1 MAAAAVRAIGDRG
14 GEDAPSNRA
23 KHGGSEHAQLFDG
36 GSFNGASF
44 NGASFDGGRK
54 APLFD
59 DGGLFDDRRE
69 ALLADVNE
77 EAAALASALEAA
89 RRALAEAEAM
99 RERVDEVARMA
110 RGGSWEEALTHSH
123 WLAHEYPHHRTLVL
137 IRIESQLAL
146 GRVAEAAAL
155 CEGQLEVNPDDPMLL
170 SLEARSR
177 WLLEGTEAALALMQ
191 SLPEIAL
198 TTPCCEE
205 MVAFLT
211 VMRESELRASHMLH
225 SGELT
230 DATVAAC
237 EALAL
242 SSECA
247 RSSLPIFV
255 VLAAALARR
264 DGHAEAIQICDRA
277 LRLELPSIDPP
288 SIDPPTPTPE
298 HEKLYLRR
306 GGCFLALGMP
316 SKAIAD
322 YRSAAAI
329 RPTSAQA
336 AAGMRRAAALIHA
349 EREASSISLYEML
362 GVGPQASER
371 ELKKAFHE
379 RARRCHPDKL
389 GTLDS
394 LEQNGAAAR
403 FAELHA
409 AYMTLTNDEE
419 RAAYDRHLEL

>member
-36 GSFNGASF
+36 GSFNG
-44 NGASFDGGRK
+44 GSFDGGRK

-99 RERVDEVARMA
+99 RERVDEVTRMA

-123 WLAHEYPHHRTLVL
+123 WLAQEYPHHRTLVL

-155 CEGQLEVNPDDPMLL
+155 CEGQLEQNPDDPMLL

-205 MVAFLT
+205 MVGFLT

-255 VLAAALARR
+255 LLAAALARR

-277 LRLELPSIDPP
+277 LRLELP

-322 YRSAAAI
+322 YRSAVAI

-349 EREASSISLYEML
+349 ESKAERETSSISLYEML

-419 RAAYDRHLEL
+419 RAAYDRQLEL

>member
-1 MAAAAVRAIGDRG
+1 M
-14 GEDAPSNRA
+14 
-23 KHGGSEHAQLFDG
+23 
-36 GSFNGASF
+36 
-44 NGASFDGGRK
+44 
-54 APLFD
+54 
-59 DGGLFDDRRE
+59 
-69 ALLADVNE
+69 NE

-99 RERVDEVARMA
+99 RERVDEVTRMA

-155 CEGQLEVNPDDPMLL
+155 CEAQLELNPDDPMLL

-211 VMRESELRASHMLH
+211 VMRESELRAHHMLH

-242 SSECA
+242 GSECA

-255 VLAAALARR
+255 LLAAALARR

-288 SIDPPTPTPE
+288 TPTPE

-306 GGCFLALGMP
+306 GGCFLALGKP
-316 SKAIAD
+316 TKAIAD

-336 AAGMRRAAALIHA
+336 AAGMRRAAALIH
-349 EREASSISLYEML
+349 ERETSSISLYEML

-371 ELKKAFHE
+371 ELKKGFHE

-394 LEQNGAAAR
+394 VEQNGAAAR

-409 AYMTLTNDEE
+409 AYMILTNDEE